1 MKIIYLHQ
9 YFNTPKMSGSTRSYE
24 IAKRLVK
31 SGHSVEMITS
41 YRDTD
46 KKKKSKKKLEKNEY
60 KWN

>member
-41 YRDTD
+41 YREQI
-46 KKKKSKKKLEKNEY
+46 KK
-60 KWN
+60 